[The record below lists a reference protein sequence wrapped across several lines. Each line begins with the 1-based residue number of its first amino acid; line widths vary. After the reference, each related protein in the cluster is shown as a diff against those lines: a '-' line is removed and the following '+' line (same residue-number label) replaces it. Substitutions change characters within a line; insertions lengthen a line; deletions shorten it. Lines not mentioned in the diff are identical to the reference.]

1 MEGGDCI
8 LPAISVKRVQGQ
20 LASGGTVGGSFQECV
35 APDSLELS
43 TRKGYQALWRTVLTW
58 GIVHE
63 VVGAHVGLH
72 TPLGCAGAF
81 RRFYKAV
88 TAVKGTSSLIMFS
101 ISTHHVKRLL
111 ERVGLTEC
119 QERDVLVCVLET
131 VQ

>member
-63 VVGAHVGLH
+63 VVGDLLPMSDCTRHS
-72 TPLGCAGAF
+72 GA
-81 RRFYKAV
+81 RV
-88 TAVKGTSSLIMFS
+88 HSGG
-101 ISTHHVKRLL
+101 STR
-111 ERVGLTEC
+111 
-119 QERDVLVCVLET
+119 Q
-131 VQ
+131 